1 MLPDLGYKIAARFH
15 FPALGKR
22 ALVQPA
28 FTQGI
33 FLRLGVNP
41 TSIFAI
47 LCHHLPRP
55 MKNLPTAFQR
65 SALWTAITALSITL
79 VGALAIGFIY
89 LGTQVIGFL
98 QPILMP
104 FAVAGVLAYLL
115 EPGVAWLERKGL
127 KRQRAVLIIFAVF
140 SMGLFGLGWWI
151 LPKLGEQTSNL
162 AKKIPGYTVKARVAV
177 LDFATRM
184 EREYGIPLPAP
195 LADLVDAS
203 KTNSTTP
210 ATQAPSPTSEAVPT
224 PPALP
229 AAPASGGI
237 TPESNIAPEGELETK
252 DNEATSEL
260 DFDLKALLTGDW
272 VKTTLPTVL
281 SNAWKFIRST
291 FGGFLGIFGFLLSL
305 IIVPLYLY
313 YFLIESAKIK
323 TQWSDY
329 LPLRAS
335 AFKDEVVSCLN
346 EINRYLIAFFRGQ
359 LFVSVING
367 IATGAGLMIIGLDFG
382 LLIGLALC
390 VAGIIPY
397 LGIALCW
404 IPAVIIGA
412 VQGGSALIPGDPW
425 WALPLAVSIIFI
437 VVQQIDGFFIT
448 PRIVGEAVGLHP
460 MTVIASVL
468 VWTLLLG
475 GLLGAIL
482 AVPMTASVKV
492 LFQRYI
498 WRARIAPRTVGG
510 ARQGG
515 VATEVL

>member
-1 MLPDLGYKIAARFH
+1 
-15 FPALGKR
+15 
-22 ALVQPA
+22 
-28 FTQGI
+28 
-33 FLRLGVNP
+33 
-41 TSIFAI
+41 
-47 LCHHLPRP
+47 
-55 MKNLPTAFQR
+55 MKNFPTAFQR

-89 LGTQVIGFL
+89 LGTKVIGFL

-115 EPGVAWLERKGL
+115 DPGVHWLEKRGL
-127 KRQRAVLIIFAVF
+127 KRQPAVLIIFATF
-140 SMGLFGLGWWI
+140 SIALFGLAWWI
-151 LPKLGEQTSNL
+151 VPKIGEQTANL
-162 AKKIPGYTVKARVAV
+162 AKRVPGYTVKAREAA
-177 LDFATRM
+177 LDLAAHL
-184 EREYGIPLPAP
+184 EKDYGIEVPYSTWITSKNKVATNPLGEPAHPP
-195 LADLVDAS
+195 LQNA
-203 KTNSTTP
+203 
-210 ATQAPSPTSEAVPT
+210 
-224 PPALP
+224 
-229 AAPASGGI
+229 
-237 TPESNIAPEGELETK
+237 ESNAPTASAPTATVSAESSTPVTIAQDDE
-252 DNEATSEL
+252 SEL
-260 DFDLKALLTGDW
+260 DFDLHQLFSGDW
-272 VKTTLPTVL
+272 VKTTLPTIL
-281 SNAWKFIRST
+281 SNAWKFIKST

-323 TQWSDY
+323 THWSNY

-412 VQGGSALIPGDPW
+412 VQGGSLLIPAEPW
-425 WALPLAVSIIFI
+425 WAMPLAVSAIFI

-482 AVPMTASVKV
+482 AVPMTAILKV

-498 WRARIAPRTVGG
+498 WRARIAPQTVGG
-510 ARQGG
+510 VRDLSGS
-515 VATEVL
+515 